1 MQENGLHP
9 NQRRIEQWLMG
20 LPITHNMAMM
30 LRFPSSSSSNVH
42 LIQQVSKCPR
52 DQNHLGHGSEVIKCL
67 LPEVYEAVSKMS
79 KRKLRNLYVYA
90 STYMHSSS
98 LYIGDTALRVKVR
111 ESLGHLGQ
119 WRRKVLIINELSVS
133 KKCPR
138 RGFASWTSWTVP
150 LVQDQ
155 CSSQSGTHGKPRH
168 AHGILPN
175 VKILSPLA
183 GFSK

>member
-1 MQENGLHP
+1 MDFTPSLIIWHRHCVSQ
-9 NQRRIEQWLMG
+9 
-20 LPITHNMAMM
+20 
-30 LRFPSSSSSNVH
+30 SSSSSNVH
-42 LIQQVSKCPR
+42 LTSASVQVSKR
-52 DQNHLGHGSEVIKCL
+52 
-67 LPEVYEAVSKMS
+67 PEPPWTWFRSHKVLIARGLRSCVQES
-79 KRKLRNLYVYA
+79 KRKLLKLYIYA
-90 STYMHSSS
+90 SPYTYASSI
-98 LYIGDTALRVKVR
+98 YIKDNPLRVKVT

-119 WRRKVLIINELSVS
+119 WRRKVLIINELSAS
-133 KKCPR
+133 KKRPR
-138 RGFASWTSWTVP
+138 RGFASWTSWTAP

>member
-1 MQENGLHP
+1 MADGFYS
-9 NQRRIEQWLMG
+9 IA
-20 LPITHNMAMM
+20 HNMATT

-42 LIQQVSKCPR
+42 LTSASVQVSKR
-52 DQNHLGHGSEVIKCL
+52 
-67 LPEVYEAVSKMS
+67 PEPPWTWFRSHKVLTVRGLRSCVQVS
-79 KRKLRNLYVYA
+79 KRKLRNLYIYTSTYTYA
-90 STYMHSSS
+90 SSI
-98 LYIGDTALRVKVR
+98 YIRDTALHVKVR

-119 WRRKVLIINELSVS
+119 WRHKVLTINELSAS
-133 KKCPR
+133 KKRPR

>member
-1 MQENGLHP
+1 
-9 NQRRIEQWLMG
+9 MG
-20 LPITHNMAMM
+20 LPITHNMATP

-42 LIQQVSKCPR
+42 LTSASVQVSKRPKPPWTWFRSHKVLIVRGLRSCV
-52 DQNHLGHGSEVIKCL
+52 Q
-67 LPEVYEAVSKMS
+67 VSK
-79 KRKLRNLYVYA
+79 RNRQTFYIYA

-98 LYIGDTALRVKVR
+98 IYIKDNLPCVKVR

-119 WRRKVLIINELSVS
+119 WRRKVLIINELSAS
-133 KKCPR
+133 KKRPR

-155 CSSQSGTHGKPRH
+155 CSSQSGTQGKPRH

>member
-1 MQENGLHP
+1 
-9 NQRRIEQWLMG
+9 MG
-20 LPITHNMAMM
+20 LPITHNMATP
-30 LRFPSSSSSNVH
+30 LRFPSSSSSNVN
-42 LIQQVSKCPR
+42 LASASVQVSKR
-52 DQNHLGHGSEVIKCL
+52 
-67 LPEVYEAVSKMS
+67 PEPPWTWFRSHKVLTVRGLRSCVQVS
-79 KRKLRNLYVYA
+79 KRKLRNLYIYA

-98 LYIGDTALRVKVR
+98 LYVKDNPPRVKVR

-155 CSSQSGTHGKPRH
+155 CSSQSGAHGSPRH

>member
-1 MQENGLHP
+1 MADGFYS
-9 NQRRIEQWLMG
+9 
-20 LPITHNMAMM
+20 ITHNMTTP

-42 LIQQVSKCPR
+42 LTSASVQVSKR
-52 DQNHLGHGSEVIKCL
+52 
-67 LPEVYEAVSKMS
+67 PEPHWTWFRSHKVLTVRGLRSCVQVSK
-79 KRKLRNLYVYA
+79 RNRQTFYIYA

-98 LYIGDTALRVKVR
+98 YIQGDKALRVKVR

-119 WRRKVLIINELSVS
+119 WRRKVLIINELSAS

-138 RGFASWTSWTVP
+138 RGFASWTSWTAP
-150 LVQDQ
+150 PVQGQ